1 MNRYETD
8 DEQVAALKNWWDKN
22 GTMLLSAILVVAL
35 GWAGWNYYQKT
46 QFAKA
51 SNASTTF
58 EVLQSKVQQNAFGD
72 VAREGLK
79 LMENQPKSPYATAT
93 ALMEAKFELEK
104 GHTDKALENL
114 QWVVKQN
121 LDSAMVFIAKLRM
134 VGIYIDQK
142 DYAKANSTLKTVDVT
157 KLAAAE
163 KANFDFTSGFLALQQ
178 NQLDTARKLLQQVV
192 DNKAAAANLQNVAR
206 LQLGDLTP

>member
-8 DEQVAALKNWWDKN
+8 DEQVAALKQWWDKN
-22 GTMLLSAILVVAL
+22 GTMLLSAILVVVL
-35 GWAGWNYYQKT
+35 VWAGWSYYQKT

-58 EVLQSKVQQNAFGD
+58 EVLQSKAQQDAFGD

-79 LMENQPKSPYATAT
+79 LMEEQPNSPYASAT

-104 GHTDKALENL
+104 GHADKALNNL

-121 LDSAMVFIAKLRM
+121 LDTALVFVAKLRM

-142 DYAKANSTLKTVDVT
+142 DYANAESTLKSIDAS

-178 NQLDTARKLLQQVV
+178 NKLDDARKFLQQVV

-206 LQLGDLTP
+206 LQLGDLTL